1 MYYPLKFE
9 SLYKDY
15 IWGGRKLETLGKTLP
30 DGNVAESWEIA
41 SHPFGTSIISNG
53 EYKRQTLDKLVAAYG
68 SELLGTAIFKDKT
81 TKFPLLIKLIDA
93 NRDLSVQVHPN
104 DDYAFI
110 NENGE
115 LGKSEMWYIV
125 DAVPGSKLVSGIT
138 EGVTKESF
146 TQSVSDGKIS
156 DCLNYVEVKPGDCF
170 NIPAGLV
177 HAIGAGNLICE
188 IQQNSN
194 TTYRVFDYDRT
205 DADGNKRPLHIEKA
219 LDVIDFS
226 TTCRTQITGLTVEK
240 DNLKRTYLAANKYF
254 AVELIYF
261 TGSFSED
268 TASERFHCYTVM
280 DGSITINGESI
291 PKGHSCLIPA
301 SAGFYKI
308 FGDAKLIKAYV
319 PDLEKN
325 IYVPLLEAGYSR
337 HQIKELIG

>member
-15 IWGGRKLETLGKTLP
+15 IWGGRKLETLGKTP
-30 DGNVAESWEIA
+30 STGNVAESWEIA
-41 SHPFGTSIISNG
+41 SHPAGTGIVSNG
-53 EYKRQTLDKLVAAYG
+53 EYKGQPLDKLVAVHG
-68 SELLGTAIFKDKT
+68 LELLGAALYKDKT

-125 DAVPGSKLVSGIT
+125 DAVPGSKLVSGIKD
-138 EGVTKESF
+138 GVTKDVF
-146 TQSVSDGKIS
+146 TQAVKDGKIA
-156 DCLNYVEVKPGDCF
+156 DCLNFVEVKPGDCF

-177 HAIGAGNLICE
+177 HAIGSGNLICE

-205 DADGNKRPLHIEKA
+205 DAEGNKRPLHIEKA

-226 TTCRTQITGLTVEK
+226 TTGGAKITGLIIEK
-240 DNLKRTYLAANKYF
+240 DNLKKTYLAANNYF
-254 AVELIYF
+254 AVELIDF

-268 TASERFHCYTVM
+268 TASERFHCFTVL
-280 DGSITINGESI
+280 DGSITINSESI

-301 SAGFYKI
+301 SAGLYEVS
-308 FGDAKLIKAYV
+308 GNAKLIKSYV
-319 PDLEKN
+319 PELEKN
-325 IYVPLLEAGYSR
+325 IYLPLTEAGYSR
-337 HQIKELIG
+337 SDIDSIIG